1 MLNKEKEW
9 LRKRCSDNWKKWSF
23 RNTVRGLLPITEWLP
38 KYKLKKDLPAD
49 IAAGLTLGIMN
60 IPQGKCMYVPL
71 SVSKQ
76 ITPLGI
82 YRVNNTKFGLH
93 SRAFQNHNSDS

>member
-9 LRKRCSDNWKKWSF
+9 LRKRCSDKWKKWSF

-76 ITPLGI
+76 ITPSWYLPGKQ
-82 YRVNNTKFGLH
+82 YEVWPSFARFPK
-93 SRAFQNHNSDS
+93 S